1 MAEISNKKTVP
12 MAASSIAHNNNGDA
26 QLATNALP
34 GQDE

>member
-1 MAEISNKKTVP
+1 MAEISVP